1 MWEAGRSWPVMW
13 RGVPSCRGGDQEGAC
28 CFLTLGGLYQWRVG
42 CTHEGIES
50 GLSGSGDRFC
60 VWGGRGREGGTTGG
74 CRWCVGRL
82 GTGVWGG
89 AAGGELPPRLPA
101 GAFPLF
107 YFFSLAWLLPR
118 APPPPSHHPHPPF
131 PLPLSSLV
139 CRIRRD
145 WLVPG
150 GKEVWTM
157 GTAECALSRP
167 LPPLSPPVPTSWPA
181 CSLPHCP
188 IRRDTASTGAADQAT
203 GGGKGESRR
212 GFLPPPS
219 FAVPAAPT
227 SAAVTASRPLR
238 IVTPALKK

>member
-118 APPPPSHHPHPPF
+118 DPPPLRITRTPLSLCPFPLSSAGSGGIGWCQGVKRCGRWGRQSAPFPAPSPPF
-131 PLPLSSLV
+131 PLLFQQAGPPAPCL
-139 CRIRRD
+139 I
-145 WLVPG
+145 
-150 GKEVWTM
+150 
-157 GTAECALSRP
+157 ALSGETLRRRGQPTRQLVGGRGKAGEASCPPP
-167 LPPLSPPVPTSWPA
+167 LLLSPP
-181 CSLPHCP
+181 
-188 IRRDTASTGAADQAT
+188 
-203 GGGKGESRR
+203 
-212 GFLPPPS
+212 PPPQPPS
-219 FAVPAAPT
+219 RPAAP
-227 SAAVTASRPLR
+227 SASSHQR
-238 IVTPALKK
+238 

>member
-13 RGVPSCRGGDQEGAC
+13 RGVPSCRGGAC
-28 CFLTLGGLYQWRVG
+28 CFSTLGGLNQWRVG

-118 APPPPSHHPHPPF
+118 DPPPPLRITRTPLSLCPF
-131 PLPLSSLV
+131 PLSSAGS
-139 CRIRRD
+139 
-145 WLVPG
+145 G
-150 GKEVWTM
+150 GIGWCQGVKRCGRW
-157 GTAECALSRP
+157 GRQSAPFPPPSPP
-167 LPPLSPPVPTSWPA
+167 LPPPVPTSWPA

-238 IVTPALKK
+238 IGTPALKK